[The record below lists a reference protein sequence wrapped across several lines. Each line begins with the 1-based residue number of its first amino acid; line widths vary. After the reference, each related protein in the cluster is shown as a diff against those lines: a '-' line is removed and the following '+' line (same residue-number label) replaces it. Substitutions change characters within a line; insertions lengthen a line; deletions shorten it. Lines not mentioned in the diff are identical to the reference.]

1 MADITKTF
9 GGSGDSARIKAAI
22 FGTKDETIGA
32 AQLKQQ
38 MITNSLLSDL
48 VRTQR
53 EQLKLDNKRLLLE
66 KKMITLRKMQA
77 QENEIEKQG
86 FRLGQRA
93 GGSPGGSGR
102 FNLPAVNLRNLGL
115 LGLLFGPEILRRLQ
129 GQVLSSMPSFNQLDT
144 RHATMGFN
152 QMWKQDWNKT
162 NVWRQGQWG
171 RRGFDAGKTKAG
183 GLIRNFGYDVVNFG
197 QRLGTPFVGPRLPF
211 GFRATQ
217 GLSNAKNFVSTGVTN
232 TSNFWGGLTGQL
244 SPAQLANKSLLEGT
258 SGLPRMGKFNLAEQL
273 RLASNPAQRAG
284 QNVRATVQGIPQLLQ
299 SLPGR
304 ATNAINSIL
313 KSMSNLLKSIKSINL
328 NTITQFFTKG
338 LTSFG
343 NFLKGIGPALKN
355 FSAKGIQ
362 GLGNLI
368 KGIPGAASGI
378 TSGAGNVLTKT
389 GSALKNARAG
399 LGKVPILGSLL
410 SAGFGAMEANDE
422 EIARLMEENNMS
434 KEQVVAGL
442 RDGSLQKDKNKIIS
456 RSAGAGIG
464 AGAGTVL
471 GFAVAGPIGAALGAW
486 LGENLGKFLGEGIG
500 SVFKGFDWG
509 ETFRPVMN
517 TWNEMTKGIGDA
529 LNGMAESFG
538 IGGDGDGQGGFITA
552 LKNIGRIVGIIAKVL
567 IKTLVPV
574 LQMVFKTVQWVVQI
588 IGKVVQAIV
597 AVVKGMMGLVGRII
611 DWVPDWV
618 PGAKKIKQMKSQ
630 LGEMAQG
637 DIIGNINEFVDNT
650 NTAFPTEQGREDR
663 KEGGGNMAMGIGGG
677 QTNSAVGG
685 AYGGDADTI
694 QPTKLSPIL
703 TSGFRSEHR
712 PNHHGIDIGFR
723 GDYGGQPMFLPDRA
737 KITGNGFDPSGY
749 GNWITFTTQDDNL
762 THLYGHMQ
770 QKSPLQMGKVF
781 GAGTFVGKLGN
792 TGGSSGPH
800 LHWEVGSV
808 EAHVGRGG
816 PSLKDPR
823 DFGYSL
829 SDPFKRGSS
838 TIEAVK
844 SNTTTNL
851 DNIKVDTNTS
861 GNQITAD
868 TSLQANTN
876 ALNNNTATN
885 NSRFG
890 ISPGSG
896 TGSET
901 GSGTGGGEVAPVA
914 TGMVLDTASPVKD
927 GGLIFT
933 HQ

>member
-9 GGSGDSARIKAAI
+9 GGSGDSSRIKAAI
-22 FGTKDETIGA
+22 FSSEKDGTIAA
-32 AQLKQQ
+32 AQLKQH

-53 EQLKLDNKRLLLE
+53 EQLKLDGQRLILE
-66 KKMITLRKMQA
+66 KKMISLRKMQD
-77 QENEIEKQG
+77 QENKIEEQVG
-86 FRLGQRA
+86 FKLGQKG
-93 GGSPGGSGR
+93 GGSPGGSGK

-129 GQVLSSMPSFNQLDT
+129 GQVLSSGRDFNQLDT
-144 RHATMGFN
+144 RHGVMGFN

-171 RRGFDAGKTKAG
+171 RKGFDATTSKG
-183 GLIRNFGYDVVNFG
+183 GNLIRNFGDDVVNAG

-217 GLSNAKNFVSTGVTN
+217 GLTNAKNFVSTGVTN

-258 SGLPRMGKFNLAEQL
+258 SGLPRIGKFNLAEQL
-273 RLASNPAQRAG
+273 RLASSPAQRSG
-284 QNVRATVQGIPQLLQ
+284 QNIRATVQGIPQLLQ
-299 SLPGR
+299 SLPGK

-328 NTITQFFTKG
+328 STITQFFTKG
-338 LTSFG
+338 LSSFG
-343 NFLKGIGPALKN
+343 KFLQGIGPALKN
-355 FSAKGIQ
+355 FSAKGLQ

-368 KGIPGAASGI
+368 KGIPGALSGGVQGG
-378 TSGAGNVLTKT
+378 SKLLTKT
-389 GSALKNARAG
+389 GGLLKNARAG
-399 LGKVPILGSLL
+399 LGKVPILGAFL

-434 KEQVVAGL
+434 KEQVQAGL
-442 RDGSLQKDKNKIIS
+442 ADGSLQKDKNKIIS

-517 TWNEMTKGIGDA
+517 TWNEMTEGIGNA

-538 IGGDGDGQGGFITA
+538 IGGDGGKGGFITA
-552 LKNIGRIVGIIAKVL
+552 LVNIGRIIGIIAKVL

-574 LQMVFKTVQWVVQI
+574 LQMVFKTIQWVVQI
-588 IGKVVQAIV
+588 IGKVVEAIV
-597 AVVKGMMGLVGRII
+597 TVVKGMMSLVGKII

-618 PGAKKIKQMKSQ
+618 PGAKQMKAMKNN
-630 LGEMAQG
+630 LGEMASG
-637 DIIGNINEFVDNT
+637 DIIGNISNFVDNT
-650 NTAFPTEQGREDR
+650 NTAFPTEEGRNDR
-663 KEGGGNMAMGIGGG
+663 EEATGEGGSATGIGGG
-677 QTNSAVGG
+677 
-685 AYGGDADTI
+685 YGGDGTI
-694 QPTKLSPIL
+694 SASQISPVL
-703 TSGFRSEHR
+703 TSGFRTEHR
-712 PNHHGIDIGFR
+712 PNHNGIDIGFK
-723 GDYGGQPMFLPDRA
+723 GDIGGQPMYLPDKA
-737 KITGNGFDPSGY
+737 KITSNGFDSGY
-749 GNWITFTTQDDNL
+749 GNYVTFTTQDDNL

-770 QKSPLQMGKVF
+770 TPSPLGVGKMF
-781 GAGTFVGKLGN
+781 PAGEFVGNLGN
-792 TGGSSGPH
+792 TGTSSAPH

-816 PSLKDPR
+816 TSLKDPR
-823 DFGYSL
+823 DFGYGL
-829 SDPFKRGSS
+829 SDPFIKAATNITTS
-838 TIEAVK
+838 TSTSGDNLTNV
-844 SNTTTNL
+844 SGTTTTN
-851 DNIKVDTNTS
+851 S
-861 GNQITAD
+861 GGLITAGTD
-868 TSLQANTN
+868 STELLANQLANGTGTGTTVTN
-876 ALNNNTATN
+876 GGDNT
-885 NSRFG
+885 
-890 ISPGSG
+890 G
-896 TGSET
+896 TGSNTNET
-901 GSGTGGGEVAPVA
+901 PPVA
-914 TGMVLDTASPVKD
+914 RGFVLDTASPVTD
-927 GGLIFT
+927 GGLVFK
-933 HQ
+933 HA

>member
-1 MADITKTF
+1 MADISKTF
-9 GGSGDSARIKAAI
+9 GGTGDSSRIKAAI
-22 FGTKDETIGA
+22 FGSTKDKSIGA

-53 EQLKLDNKRLLLE
+53 EQLKLDGKRLQLE

-77 QENEIEKQG
+77 QENEIEQQG
-86 FRLGQRA
+86 FRLGQKS
-93 GGSPGGSGR
+93 GGGPGGSGR

-115 LGLLFGPEILRRLQ
+115 LGLLFGPEILRRLTNQ
-129 GQVLSSMPSFNQLDT
+129 ALNARPSFNQLDT
-144 RHATMGFN
+144 RHGVMGFN

-183 GLIRNFGYDVVNFG
+183 GLIRNFGDDVVSAG

-273 RLASNPAQRAG
+273 RLASNPAQQAG

-299 SLPGR
+299 SLPGK

-338 LTSFG
+338 LSSFG
-343 NFLKGIGPALKN
+343 KFLQGIGPALKN
-355 FSAKGIQ
+355 FSAKGLQ
-362 GLGNLI
+362 GIGNLI
-368 KGIPGAASGI
+368 KGIPGALSGGV
-378 TSGAGNVLTKT
+378 SGAGNILTKT
-389 GSALKNARAG
+389 GGMIKNARAG
-399 LGKVPILGSLL
+399 LGRVPILGSFL

-434 KEQVVAGL
+434 KEQVVEGL
-442 RDGSLQKDKNKIIS
+442 RSGTLQKDKNKIIS

-517 TWNEMTKGIGDA
+517 TWNEMTEGIGNA
-529 LNGMAESFG
+529 LNGIAESFG
-538 IGGDGDGQGGFITA
+538 IGGEGGDGGFITA
-552 LKNIGRIVGIIAKVL
+552 LKNIGRIIGIIAKIL

-574 LQMVFKTVQWVVQI
+574 LQMVFKTIQWTVQV
-588 IGKVVQAIV
+588 IGKVIQAIA
-597 AVVKGMMGLVGRII
+597 AVVSGIVGMIGRVI
-611 DWVPDWV
+611 DWLPNW
-618 PGAKKIKQMKSQ
+618 PGLGWIKKMKAG
-630 LGEMAQG
+630 LEEMSSG
-637 DIIGNINEFVDNT
+637 DVIGNISNFVDNT
-650 NTAFPTEQGREDR
+650 NTAFPTEEGREDR

-685 AYGGDADTI
+685 AYGGSADTV
-694 QPTKLSPIL
+694 QPTKLSPVL
-703 TSGFRSEHR
+703 TSGFRSEHS
-712 PNHHGIDIGFR
+712 PNHHGIDIGFK

-749 GNWITFTTQDDNL
+749 GNWITFTTQDDDL
-762 THLYGHMQ
+762 THLY
-770 QKSPLQMGKVF
+770 L
-781 GAGTFVGKLGN
+781 
-792 TGGSSGPH
+792 
-800 LHWEVGSV
+800 
-808 EAHVGRGG
+808 
-816 PSLKDPR
+816 SL
-823 DFGYSL
+823 
-829 SDPFKRGSS
+829 
-838 TIEAVK
+838 IH
-844 SNTTTNL
+844 
-851 DNIKVDTNTS
+851 I
-861 GNQITAD
+861 
-868 TSLQANTN
+868 
-876 ALNNNTATN
+876 
-885 NSRFG
+885 
-890 ISPGSG
+890 
-896 TGSET
+896 
-901 GSGTGGGEVAPVA
+901 
-914 TGMVLDTASPVKD
+914 
-927 GGLIFT
+927 
-933 HQ
+933 